1 MNIPKVK
8 AIIRRLQVKFK
19 GCTNLDIKMVLKIG
33 AGLIFIGIL
42 FLLYHFYTLATARQE
57 TIKQLENTVSEKNLI
72 IQKLNSEIQIKI
84 SDIQK
89 INSKYSK
96 IEKNYKIKISN
107 LLDTITK
114 NEKDLKKLEE
124 QINKE
129 INQVILNIS
138 DNTNLIPEQDK

>member
-1 MNIPKVK
+1 MFGFNKLP
-8 AIIRRLQVKFK
+8 
-19 GCTNLDIKMVLKIG
+19 TNLDLKMVLKIG
-33 AGLIFIGIL
+33 AALIFIGIL
-42 FLLYHFYTLATARQE
+42 FLLYHFYTLAFARQE

-138 DNTNLIPEQDK
+138 DNTNLISEQEK

>member
-1 MNIPKVK
+1 MFGFNLP
-8 AIIRRLQVKFK
+8 
-19 GCTNLDIKMVLKIG
+19 TNLDLKMVLKIG
-33 AGLIFIGIL
+33 AALIFIGIL

-89 INSKYSK
+89 ISNKYSK

-138 DNTNLIPEQDK
+138 DNTNLISEQEK

>member
-1 MNIPKVK
+1 MFGFNLP
-8 AIIRRLQVKFK
+8 
-19 GCTNLDIKMVLKIG
+19 TNLDLKMVLKIG

-42 FLLYHFYTLATARQE
+42 FLLYHFYTLASARQE

-89 INSKYSK
+89 INNKYSK

-138 DNTNLIPEQDK
+138 DNTNLISEQEK

>member
-1 MNIPKVK
+1 MFGFNLP
-8 AIIRRLQVKFK
+8 
-19 GCTNLDIKMVLKIG
+19 TNLDLKMVLKIG

-89 INSKYSK
+89 INNKYSK

-138 DNTNLIPEQDK
+138 DNTNLISEQEK